1 LKQRKL
7 ENSDPHNDPYN
18 MPKCMAKLKNLSL
31 SQVDHLKAIM
41 FLKEDREA
49 REIFMSCDEIELA
62 DAFIKGSISN

>member
-1 LKQRKL
+1 
-7 ENSDPHNDPYN
+7 
-18 MPKCMAKLKNLSL
+18 MPRCMAKLKNLFL
-31 SQVDHLKAIM
+31 YQADHLKAIM